1 MTFAETWAP
10 ALLEEIGVALDD
22 PDYAE
27 KLTAAE
33 KSLAFVLAVT
43 ERYLD
48 RKLEYKVDEV
58 QSFGPAPRQRL
69 MVRRYPIEAISEVMI
84 GTTALMLDQ
93 YAAGFD
99 EEAGVIYLTGW
110 AGWPARVTYAGG
122 YHDDAWPPE
131 LLMVVMELAASVF
144 PGISTAGVP
153 VLASI
158 EPPVKRVS
166 VPDVGTVEYAD
177 NGGGG
182 SMDVLG
188 FGVIPRAYSAVL
200 DRFRAASIVGG
211 A

>member
-10 ALLEEIGVALDD
+10 ALLEEIGIPTSD
-22 PDYAE
+22 PDYAA
-27 KLTAAE
+27 KLASAE
-33 KSLAFVLAVT
+33 KSLVFVLAVT

-48 RKLEYKVDEV
+48 RKLEYLDGEV
-58 QSFGPAPRQRL
+58 ETFGPAPRRRL
-69 MVRRYPIEAISEVMI
+69 QLRRYPIEDVSEILI
-84 GTTALMLDQ
+84 GTSAIPLEQ

-99 EEAGVIYLTGW
+99 GEAGVVYLTVW

-122 YHDDAWPPE
+122 YPDDAWPPE

-153 VLASI
+153 VLGGI

-166 VPDVGTVEYAD
+166 VPDVGTIEYAD
-177 NGGGG
+177 NGGSG